1 MAYYIILSFSKFYI
15 WGAAYVHGKFE
26 GRVQKVSPTLIQ
38 PPPSPA
44 SPPDGTLVTTDEPA
58 LTGQCHPES
67 TADIR
72 VTLGAVYPA
81 DLDKWAMMCPSS

>member
-58 LTGQCHPES
+58 
-67 TADIR
+67 ADIR

-81 DLDKWAMMCPSS
+81 GLDKWAMTCPSS